1 MKVRYL
7 LAALLFAIA
16 VPTSLFGQDE
26 TPFDFKISK
35 TFLTKLADEGIQ
47 PVLSLKLDHR
57 TKKVHVLSA
66 DCEIHIASTPQG
78 WEPGDP
84 DSVVVEPPNLCKFRP
99 VGSKTKVS
107 ETALRETVWPK
118 LLDASAMGKTCD
130 VKGFPRIFT
139 EHASGGE
146 DPANPNH
153 VFEIHPATSI
163 TCDGK
168 ELDFTGFVTAIKGM
182 RAIKPATAAS
192 CVENRQLEVRFADGD
207 YELRESGGQCGNFA
221 IVEIGFLNP
230 AWVHKVPGG
239 HSAIAKVS
247 LDGASRATLKIYTL
261 AGSKADDWLAGVK
274 TSGLGRRRILVHGMF
289 SYDYFA
295 ILKAVRNRDGQ
306 WIDPTDWV
314 PVKFPLAL
322 VLLGET
328 KTVPWNE
335 P

>member
-1 MKVRYL
+1 M
-7 LAALLFAIA
+7 LA
-16 VPTSLFGQDE
+16 QDE
-26 TPFDFKISK
+26 SPYDFKISK
-35 TFLTKLADEGIQ
+35 SFLTRLADEGIQ
-47 PVLSLKLDHR
+47 PVVSLSLDHR

-84 DSVVVEPPNLCKFRP
+84 DSVVVEPPNLCKFPP
-99 VGSKTKVS
+99 VDNKTKVS
-107 ETALRETVWPK
+107 ETALRESVWPK
-118 LLDASAMGKTCD
+118 LLDARVMGKTCE
-130 VKGFPRIFT
+130 VQGFPRVFT

-163 TCDGK
+163 TCGGK
-168 ELDFTGFVTAIKGM
+168 KLNFTSFVTAIQGM
-182 RAIKPATAAS
+182 RAIKPETAAS
-192 CVENRQLEVRFADGD
+192 CVENRKLEVRFAGGD

-221 IVEIGFLNP
+221 IVEIGYLNP
-230 AWVHKVPGG
+230 AWIHQIKGG

-261 AGSKADDWLAGVK
+261 SGSKADAWLASVK
-274 TSGLGRRRILVHGMF
+274 QSGLGKRRRLMHGMF
-289 SYDYFA
+289 SYDYFE
-295 ILKAVRNRDGQ
+295 ILRAVRKPDGQ
-306 WIDPTDWV
+306 WIDPADWT

-322 VLLGET
+322 VLFGET
-328 KTVPWNE
+328 KTVPWKE